1 MENERKTAIIDLT
14 ARKSM
19 PGPVSPITGRPA
31 GPIPPS
37 SLMSMA
43 ELRANYEA
51 ILRAHAIF
59 YPVAYQFVREL
70 GKGRQGT
77 VFLGLRQGARGC
89 ITENA
94 IKVMDPE
101 IYRSPEEYWTDMG
114 RIAHQISRLQ
124 RLQGP
129 NIVSSYAYD
138 ETYGIGYIQM
148 EVVEGIDLD
157 IFASKRNLDFVRTR
171 SSGRE
176 WSKYTTNIFSVR
188 DGRLCVQPGVVVHIM
203 RGVLRGLECLHTRGF
218 LHGDV
223 KPGNVM
229 IDRLGYVRA
238 VDLGRAIML
247 GERPTFLPGTP
258 LYMAPEVHRGELAG
272 ISSDLY
278 SVGLVGIEMLR
289 GARITDQREI
299 TDEDLLQIKLE
310 LPARLPDILPKN
322 VSANADLVAILRR
335 FVDPDPA
342 RRYKT
347 AAEAEVG
354 DNGLL
359 KIGKQLIRAGLD
371 TEYERDLSDYME
383 KFVDERTGRVEIP
396 AETAAG
402 IVTARPAS

>member
-1 MENERKTAIIDLT
+1 MDGERKTAIIDLT
-14 ARKSM
+14 GRQPA
-19 PGPVSPITGRPA
+19 GPTHSGASRPA

-37 SLMSMA
+37 SMMSIA

-70 GKGRQGT
+70 GRGRQGT

-129 NIVSSYAYD
+129 NIVTSYAYD

-148 EVVEGIDLD
+148 EVVEGLDLQL
-157 IFASKRNLDFVRTR
+157 FTSSQALDFVRTR
-171 SSGRE
+171 SGTRE
-176 WSKYTTNIFSVR
+176 WSKFTTNIFNVLN
-188 DGRLCVQPGVVVHIM
+188 GRMCVQPGVVVHVM
-203 RGVLRGLECLHTRGF
+203 RGVLRGLECLHEMGF

-223 KPGNVM
+223 KPGNIM

-258 LYMAPEVHRGELAG
+258 LYMAPELHRGELAG
-272 ISSDLY
+272 IPSDLY

-289 GARITDQREI
+289 GARLTDAREI
-299 TDEDLLQIKLE
+299 DAEDLLQLKLD

-322 VSANADLVAILRR
+322 VSANADLVAILRK

-342 RRYKT
+342 KRYRT

-354 DNGLL
+354 SNGLL
-359 KIGKQLIRAGLD
+359 KIDKQLIHAGLD
-371 TEYERDLSDYME
+371 TEYGRDLADYME
-383 KFVDERTGRVEIP
+383 KFIDERTGRIEIP
-396 AETAAG
+396 ASP
-402 IVTARPAS
+402 IPDSIRARPAS